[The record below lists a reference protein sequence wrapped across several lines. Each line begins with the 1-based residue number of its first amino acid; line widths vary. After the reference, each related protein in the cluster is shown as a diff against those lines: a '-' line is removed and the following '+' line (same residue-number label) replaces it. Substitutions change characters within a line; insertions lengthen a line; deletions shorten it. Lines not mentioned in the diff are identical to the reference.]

1 MRRFLVAATAIGAMC
16 FCGGL
21 SEAQAHG
28 HGMSGFGMYPFG
40 VYPMMMPGAS
50 PYGGSSR
57 SLSSLYRKNTARQT
71 MTPVV
76 QKTGDD
82 KPILIFCPEGAA
94 AALNYRLNDRDYV
107 INPGESRLLTN
118 DRTWVV
124 SFDRGGEHGTAKYTT
139 SPGTYSFGLTA
150 DHGWELY
157 HDADMSRFKTSGGVL
172 KNALPSK

>member
-1 MRRFLVAATAIGAMC
+1 MRRFFLAAAAISGVC
-16 FCGGL
+16 LFGGL

-40 VYPMMMPGAS
+40 IPPYMMPGAS
-50 PYGGSSR
+50 PYGSSR
-57 SLSSLYRKNTARQT
+57 SLSSLYRKNTAPRT

-82 KPILIFCPEGAA
+82 KPILIVCPEGAA
-94 AALNYRLNDRDYV
+94 TPLNYRLNDRDYV

-124 SFDRGGEHGTAKYTT
+124 SFDRGGEHGTAKYTM

-172 KNALPSK
+172 KNTLPSK